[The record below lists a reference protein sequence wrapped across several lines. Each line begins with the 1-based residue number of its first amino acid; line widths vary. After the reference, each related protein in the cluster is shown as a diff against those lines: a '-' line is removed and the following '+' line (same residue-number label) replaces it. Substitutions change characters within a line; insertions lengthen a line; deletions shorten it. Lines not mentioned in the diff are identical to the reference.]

1 MEDMF
6 EVMKRNKEKA
16 IALLKEHGGHLNF
29 TSDESDNTDDNRPY
43 VLITNRYDEIL
54 DLVVDEAKLNSHD
67 EIEVLIGEWNEW
79 VKIEWCL
86 SATPNNVYM
95 AIDNILN

>member
-16 IALLKEHGGHLNF
+16 IALLKKHDRHLKFVNN
-29 TSDESDNTDDNRPY
+29 DNDDNRPY

-54 DLVVDEAKLNSHD
+54 DLVVDEVKLNSND
-67 EIEVLIGEWNEW
+67 EIEVLIGEWDEW

-86 SATPNNVYM
+86 SATPNNIYM
-95 AIDNILN
+95 AIDTALN